1 MGSKT
6 TGIQNLNMSKYLE
19 IGIPNADED
28 EQKQFVSIAEQA
40 DKSKLVGHCS
50 MNAMN
55 VEISKLINKKISII

>member
-19 IGIPNADED
+19 IGTPNADED

-40 DKSKLVGHCS
+40 DKSKLLHRTS
-50 MNAMN
+50 
-55 VEISKLINKKISII
+55 IKYSKYSL